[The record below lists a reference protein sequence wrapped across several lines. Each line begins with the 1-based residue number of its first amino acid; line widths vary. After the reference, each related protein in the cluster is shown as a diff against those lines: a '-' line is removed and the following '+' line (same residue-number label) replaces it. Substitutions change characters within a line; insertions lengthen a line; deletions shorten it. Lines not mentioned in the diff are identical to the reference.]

1 MNLKNDDL
9 AFLEN
14 EDEGLRNRDEFEMSL
29 DRKRQT
35 TLASLLNLG
44 AQSFG
49 KDSSQS
55 YIQQFNSNLAATI
68 NGAT

>member
-29 DRKRQT
+29 DRKR
-35 TLASLLNLG
+35 
-44 AQSFG
+44 
-49 KDSSQS
+49 
-55 YIQQFNSNLAATI
+55 
-68 NGAT
+68 